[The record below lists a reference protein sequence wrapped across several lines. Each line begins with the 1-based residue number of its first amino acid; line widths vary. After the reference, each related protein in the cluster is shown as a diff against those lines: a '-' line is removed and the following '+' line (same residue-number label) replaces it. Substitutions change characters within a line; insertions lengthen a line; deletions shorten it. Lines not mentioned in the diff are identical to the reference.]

1 MKMLNGG
8 SGSWAARTYE
18 AFNKLQYY
26 MQTQVPVPEPELQA
40 LVNGTTVSLRLK
52 TSVLMKGIKSDI

>member
-1 MKMLNGG
+1 
-8 SGSWAARTYE
+8 
-18 AFNKLQYY
+18 